1 MTSTSQQKCRGILEQ
16 NKYTMFCNI
25 FKCICKKRQRAFER
39 RISVLPLH
47 VRGALNERSGD
58 AYVCFTKVFHKL

>member
-47 VRGALNERSGD
+47 VRGALNERSGGCLCLF
-58 AYVCFTKVFHKL
+58 YKGFS